1 VTSLV
6 CLGPLHDARRELE
19 KARRRYWDAAHAL
32 TTVRETLDQAVELAY
47 QQQSFAP
54 LGNLFNEEEA
64 ALAIYERA
72 VSALAEAEE
81 RWLALSAALA
91 HEKMLM
97 GQVSRSRMN

>member
-6 CLGPLHDARRELE
+6 SLGPLHEARRELE
-19 KARRRYWDAAHAL
+19 KARRRYRDAAHAL
-32 TTVRETLDQAVELAY
+32 TTVRETLNQAVDLAY

-64 ALAIYERA
+64 ALALYERA
-72 VSALAEAEE
+72 VLALAEAEE
-81 RWLALSAALA
+81 RWLTLSAALA